1 MSSVAGSLLA
11 VKDLHTYIA
20 GFHILQGV
28 SFEVE
33 EGSVTV
39 VLGRNGVGKTTT
51 LKTIMGIYRPARG
64 EVIFRGENIAG
75 LPPYTIASKGISFV
89 PSERN
94 IFTTL
99 AVEENLR
106 LAYNGPR
113 GKLGDRLEMVYS
125 LFPELKRFSTLKAG
139 ELSGGQQR
147 MLALACG
154 MVREH
159 TLLILDEPSEGL
171 SPVYV
176 KMFFKKLR
184 EFKEE
189 HGKTVLLVEQNFAL
203 AREAMDYVYLMDKGV
218 VVAGFPAEKV
228 EASRD
233 LIRRVL
239 GVSL

>member
-1 MSSVAGSLLA
+1 MSGGLLT
-11 VKDLHTYIA
+11 VRDVHTYIA

-28 SFEVE
+28 CFDVE
-33 EGSVTV
+33 GGTITAI
-39 VLGRNGVGKTTT
+39 LGRNGVGKTTT
-51 LKTIMGIYRPARG
+51 LKTIMGIYKPVRG
-64 EVIFRGENIAG
+64 EILFKGENIAG
-75 LPPYTIASKGISFV
+75 LPPYAIASRGISFV

-99 AVEENLR
+99 TVEENLR
-106 LAYNGPR
+106 LAYNGPKE
-113 GKLGDRLEMVYS
+113 KLSDRLENIYN
-125 LFPELKRFSTLKAG
+125 LFPELKRLSTLKAG

-159 TLLILDEPSEGL
+159 SLLILDEPSEGL

-176 KMFFKKLR
+176 KTFFKRLR
-184 EFKEE
+184 EYKEE

-203 AREAMDYVYLMDKGV
+203 AREVMDFVYLMDKGV
-218 VVAGFPAEKV
+218 VVAGFPLEKV
-228 EASRD
+228 EANRD

>member
-1 MSSVAGSLLA
+1 MAGGLLT
-11 VKDLHTYIA
+11 VRDLHTYIA

-33 EGSVTV
+33 EGLVTAI
-39 VLGRNGVGKTTT
+39 LGRNGVGKTTT
-51 LKTIMGIYRPARG
+51 LKTIMGVYKPAKG
-64 EVIFRGENIAG
+64 EVLFRGDSIAG
-75 LPPYTIASKGISFV
+75 LPPYVIASRGISFV

-94 IFTTL
+94 IFATL
-99 AVEENLR
+99 TVEENLR
-106 LAYNGPR
+106 LAYNGPKE
-113 GKLGDRLEMVYS
+113 KLGDRLEVVYN
-125 LFPELKRFSTLKAG
+125 LFPELKRFSSLRAG

-159 TLLILDEPSEGL
+159 SLLILDEPSEGL

-189 HGKTVLLVEQNFAL
+189 HGKTILLVEQNFAL
-203 AREAMDYVYLMDKGV
+203 AREVMDFVYLMDKGV
-218 VVAGFPAEKV
+218 VVAGFPLEKV
-228 EASRD
+228 ETNRD